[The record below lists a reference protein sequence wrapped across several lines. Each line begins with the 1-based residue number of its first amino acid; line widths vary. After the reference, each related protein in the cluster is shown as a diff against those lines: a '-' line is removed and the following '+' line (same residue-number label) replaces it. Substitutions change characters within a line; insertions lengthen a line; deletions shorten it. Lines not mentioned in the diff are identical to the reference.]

1 MIRREVRGIKEKTL
15 AVMNNLRAR
24 VGGWYRR
31 TAPVVREKAV
41 RAWDRLR
48 KWLCV
53 IGRAVADGAKWFWRL
68 FVHGFRIFMG
78 KKVMRAAA
86 EFSFNVVLTL
96 FPMLICINWL
106 VGRLHTSY
114 DSAIETLEKFLPK
127 STVDII
133 SGYLTY
139 ISDYQ
144 SNTALFLGIFMMIM
158 PASAALRSLQGILNE
173 IYNRRSNESILSFLM
188 SFLMSIVFLLVVY
201 SCMILMVSGNW
212 LLDFLID
219 RFNIGSFI
227 RDWNWLRF
235 LVLFLLLALMMYL
248 LYRFLPFSVRS
259 PRSLFVGRVYPGVIF
274 SSVMLVVVSIIF
286 SYFIGLSTRY
296 SLVYGS
302 LTSIVILMLWLF
314 ACGNVIIIGGI
325 VNRLVDGEVRSARV
339 RKNVLLKNNE
349 PGEEK

>member
-1 MIRREVRGIKEKTL
+1 MGGIKEKALSLYNSLVERTKDF
-15 AVMNNLRAR
+15 
-24 VGGWYRR
+24 YRR
-31 TAPVVREKAV
+31 SMPVVKEKSSQAWEWTRDTAC
-41 RAWDRLR
+41 RA
-48 KWLCV
+48 
-53 IGRAVADGAKWFWRL
+53 GRAAASGAKWFLRFL
-68 FVHGFRIFMG
+68 VHGFRIFIN

-86 EFSFNVVLTL
+86 EFSFNVILTL

-106 VGRLHTSY
+106 VGRLHTSF
-114 DSAIETLEKFLPK
+114 DGAIETLGQFLPE
-127 STVDII
+127 STMDII

-173 IYNRRSNESILSFLM
+173 IYNRRSSDSLLSFMLSFLA
-188 SFLMSIVFLLVVY
+188 SFVVLLVVY

-212 LLDFLID
+212 LLNFLINKFD
-219 RFNIGSFI
+219 IGSYI
-227 RDWNWLRF
+227 LDWNWLRF
-235 LVLFLLLALMMYL
+235 LVLYMLLALMMYL
-248 LYRFLPFSVRS
+248 LYRFLPFSVKS
-259 PRSLFVGRVYPGVIF
+259 PHTLFVGIVYPGVLF

-314 ACGNVIIIGGI
+314 ACSNVIIIGGI
-325 VNRLVDGEVRSARV
+325 LNRLIDEEIRRSRV
-339 RKNVLLKNNE
+339 RKNAAINRITD
-349 PGEEK
+349 